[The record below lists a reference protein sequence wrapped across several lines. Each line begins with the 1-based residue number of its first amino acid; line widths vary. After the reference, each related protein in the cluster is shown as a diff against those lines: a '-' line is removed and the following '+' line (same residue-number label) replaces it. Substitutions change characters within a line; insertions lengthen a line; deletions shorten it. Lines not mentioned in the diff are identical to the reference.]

1 MCWCAGWDVL
11 RRGSRGRFASA
22 AAGRVVNQPAGER
35 ERERETA
42 RHIVLPRHSVRA
54 GDNSMAP
61 DSLRRE
67 GRGRLT
73 LSRSPAF
80 SPLSVVM
87 SKLSLHVS
95 PRLLTS
101 ACAWVENS
109 TVWHNAWAWQAVGQY
124 WIITLQILI
133 GSGPNGAIIV
143 HYSTLKT
150 QLYVKGYNN
159 ATLSDEDVANNYSQ
173 PSLSVD
179 E

>member
-1 MCWCAGWDVL
+1 MIIIILASSGRKSTG
-11 RRGSRGRFASA
+11 RRET
-22 AAGRVVNQPAGER
+22 ER
-35 ERERETA
+35 ESA
-42 RHIVLPRHSVRA
+42 RWTLTTSQLRSLQSTGV
-54 GDNSMAP
+54 AP

-67 GRGRLT
+67 AGGRLT